1 MTGFKNHIVGRVDL
15 GQNHNDM
22 NLKLKIKSRK
32 FIPERNESLATKYIV
47 YLFPRPE
54 PSSF

>member
-22 NLKLKIKSRK
+22 NLKLKK
-32 FIPERNESLATKYIV
+32 RNESLATKYIV